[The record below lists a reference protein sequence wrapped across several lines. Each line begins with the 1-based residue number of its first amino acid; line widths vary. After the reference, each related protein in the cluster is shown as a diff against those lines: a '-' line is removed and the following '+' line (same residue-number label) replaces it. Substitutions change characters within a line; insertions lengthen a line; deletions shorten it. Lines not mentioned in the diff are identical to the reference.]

1 MQRPSSSLPATIGS
15 SSSFGGNSALLNAL
29 PAVGAY
35 PMLYPATDALP
46 VNVPSSMFFAPGPAS
61 ASASAAA
68 PAVAPVPFLFQASQP
83 PTVMLGGVEASPGS
97 VAGPGASAF
106 APLPATIGVQREQ
119 PAPLLFAPGA
129 PQQHERASHN
139 SQSVIEFD

>member
-1 MQRPSSSLPATIGS
+1 MQRPSSSLPATIGSSS

-35 PMLYPATDALP
+35 PMLYPAGAALP
-46 VNVPSSMFFAPGPAS
+46 VSVPNSMFFAPGPAS
-61 ASASAAA
+61 VAA
-68 PAVAPVPFLFQASQP
+68 PAAAPVPFMFQASQLP
-83 PTVMLGGVEASPGS
+83 SAMLGGIESSPGS
-97 VAGPGASAF
+97 VAGPGAAAF
-106 APLPATIGVQREQ
+106 APLPATIGVQHEQ

-129 PQQHERASHN
+129 PQQHVQASHN

>member
-1 MQRPSSSLPATIGS
+1 MPATIGS

-35 PMLYPATDALP
+35 PMLYPTTDSLP

-61 ASASAAA
+61 ASAAA
-68 PAVAPVPFLFQASQP
+68 PAAAPVPFLFQASQP
-83 PTVMLGGVEASPGS
+83 PSVMLGGVEASPGS
-97 VAGPGASAF
+97 VAGPGAAAF
-106 APLPATIGVQREQ
+106 APVPATIGVQREQ

-129 PQQHERASHN
+129 PQQHEQASHN